1 MLQMRPMLRTVVLAA
16 LTTGA
21 ASCGDVARSG
31 QSPMYL
37 AINSLR
43 DSNGAHHL
51 LSDVVVNR
59 TAPAPCSAT
68 SPCPTTF
75 NDTAVAAFAVVPKN
89 LQVTPTSN
97 NDVTLHRFR
106 VVYRRAD
113 GRNTPGV
120 DVPYP
125 WEGSGTVTIPGGGT
139 ATLTFEIVRHVTKEE
154 APLLQLRTNPNV
166 ITTTADVT
174 FYGTDR
180 AGNDISATGSI
191 QIDFGNFA
199 DNR

>member
-1 MLQMRPMLRTVVLAA
+1 MTLMRPVLRIVALAA
-16 LTTGA
+16 LATGA

-37 AINSLR
+37 VVNSLT
-43 DSNGAHHL
+43 SGNGNFL

-59 TAPAPCSAT
+59 TTPPCSAA

-75 NDTAVAAFAVVPKN
+75 NDGATALFAVVPKN
-89 LQVTPTSN
+89 ASVAPTSN
-97 NDVTLHRFR
+97 NSVTLTRFR
-106 VVYRRAD
+106 VTYRRAD

-120 DVPYP
+120 DVPFP
-125 WEGSGTVTIPGGGT
+125 WEGAGTVTIPGGGT
-139 ATLTFEIVRHVTKEE
+139 GSLSFEIVRHVAKEE
-154 APLLQLRTNPNV
+154 APLLQLWENRNV

-180 AGNDISATGSI
+180 VGNDITATGSM
-191 QIDFGNFA
+191 QVNFGNFA
-199 DNR
+199 DSR

>member
-1 MLQMRPMLRTVVLAA
+1 MTLMRPILRMVALAA
-16 LTTGA
+16 LATGA

-37 AINSLR
+37 VVNALTST
-43 DSNGAHHL
+43 NGNLL

-59 TAPAPCSAT
+59 TAPAPCTPA

-75 NDTAVAAFAVVPKN
+75 NDTAAATFAVVPKN
-89 LQVTPTSN
+89 VAVTPTSN
-97 NDVTLHRFR
+97 NSVTLTRFR
-106 VVYRRAD
+106 VAYRRAD

-139 ATLTFEIVRHVTKEE
+139 GSLSFELVRHVAKEE
-154 APLLQLRTNPNV
+154 APLLQLRENPNV